1 MHWSF
6 FVFFCHC
13 LHAGGVAACNKEHFE
28 IPEPVDVGHDA
39 SHKPPASQGWAG
51 QLQPLR
57 GGGLGS
63 MTAKIIDHL
72 IVNVCTR
79 TWVIYCRKH
88 CTFDRRRLVDRLSTE
103 TGSLCC
109 RYCRRKKEVSGD
121 HDYRWHWKL
130 SGLGQLV
137 GLRLSSCMLSIR
149 SVTIPAILESRSI
162 GSRRESLE
170 RQRERLK
177 NLHAVTWG

>member
-1 MHWSF
+1 
-6 FVFFCHC
+6 
-13 LHAGGVAACNKEHFE
+13 
-28 IPEPVDVGHDA
+28 
-39 SHKPPASQGWAG
+39 
-51 QLQPLR
+51 
-57 GGGLGS
+57 
-63 MTAKIIDHL
+63 L

-177 NLHAVTWG
+177 NLHAVTWGWWDGGIFERKKALKGHMQWTWPTFHPNRRAIERKVNFATCWQVREGHLIILAH